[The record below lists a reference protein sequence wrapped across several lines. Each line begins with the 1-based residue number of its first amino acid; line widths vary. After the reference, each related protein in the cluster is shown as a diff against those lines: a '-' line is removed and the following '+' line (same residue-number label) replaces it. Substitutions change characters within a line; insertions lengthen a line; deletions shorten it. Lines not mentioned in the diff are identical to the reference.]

1 MRLLCSV
8 VKPDVTAVRAVATQ
22 WGAGAEASVS
32 NAADAQFDSLLGF
45 LSTVPK
51 KGGSFG
57 RLQYGEERLM
67 TCTCHMTQ
75 DTAAVYEKRAE

>member
-1 MRLLCSV
+1 MARTVWIQDDRLPHTV
-8 VKPDVTAVRAVATQ
+8 VVRNRGPSSSAGHMWPGVTACYCVVQ

-32 NAADAQFDSLLGF
+32 NAADVQFDSLLGF

-57 RLQYGEERLM
+57 RLQYGE
-67 TCTCHMTQ
+67 T
-75 DTAAVYEKRAE
+75 